1 MKRVLTEPIEI
12 FATGDAYAAKGF
24 LYPDGKV
31 KLLKGT
37 VLCPYA
43 TNSTRQRI
51 VALRNEI
58 LHKKAIGTTLSSD
71 VLFDN
76 HSEAASVLSGTMRN
90 GNEVFRTVD
99 NIPLGESM
107 EVDGFYPQDRTND
120 EPVLTEGKVVE
131 AVQTRYERNREARE
145 ACIAHYGAKCA
156 ICGFDFK
163 ETYGN
168 DFEGIIQVHHI
179 VPISE
184 IGAEYV
190 IDPIKDLIPV
200 CPNCH
205 AALHSKKDGTYL
217 PDELKEKLKRK
228 NASEQER
235 LAD

>member
-37 VLCPYA
+37 VICPYA

-58 LHKKAIGTTLSSD
+58 LHKKAIGTTLSTD
-71 VLFDN
+71 VLFEN

-99 NIPLGESM
+99 NIPLGEFM
-107 EVDGFYPQDRTND
+107 EVDGFDSENQAND
-120 EPVLTEGKVVE
+120 KSVLMEGRVVE

-145 ACIAHYGAKCA
+145 ACIAHYGARCA

-163 ETYGN
+163 EAYGD
-168 DFEGIIQVHHI
+168 DFKGIIQVHHI

-190 IDPIKDLIPV
+190 VDPIKDLIPV

-205 AALHSKKDGTYL
+205 AAIHSKSEGVYT
-217 PDELKEKLKRK
+217 PDELRALIKGKLR
-228 NASEQER
+228 
-235 LAD
+235 